1 MYEIVWEFQA
11 APEREREFES
21 FYSSTGPWVD
31 LFRRDPGFL
40 GTELI
45 RPREPGGW
53 YQTIDRWDS
62 RASYERFRHQWA
74 SEYEALDQACEA
86 LTLEER
92 PVRTRIIQ

>member
-1 MYEIVWEFQA
+1 VYEVIWEFQP

-21 FYSSTGPWVD
+21 FYGSTGPWVD

-53 YQTIDRWDS
+53 YQTIDCWDS
-62 RASYERFRHQWA
+62 RASYERFRQQWA
-74 SEYEALDQACEA
+74 SEYEALDQACAA

-92 PVRTRIIQ
+92 PLRTRTIQ